1 MSDPLGTGT
10 PALRHLYKEVKH
22 RITRKLSLGEWKP
35 GETIPSEGRLAEHFG
50 VSVGT
55 IRKAVDELVAEN
67 VLVRR
72 QGRGTFVAAHTED
85 RTLFYFFHVV
95 GRDGT
100 KELPAI
106 ELLSFERT
114 TADREAS
121 DNLGIVPGARVI
133 RVRNLLRLSG
143 TPVILDHI
151 TIPAARFPG
160 LTEAAYRRRDSTI
173 YGLYQARYGISVIR
187 IREIGRA
194 HV

>member
-22 RITRKLSLGEWKP
+22 RITRKLSRGEWKP

-85 RTLFYFFHVV
+85 RTL
-95 GRDGT
+95 
-100 KELPAI
+100 L
-106 ELLSFERT
+106 
-114 TADREAS
+114 DRKS
-121 DNLGIVPGARVI
+121 T
-133 RVRNLLRLSG
+133 RLNSS
-143 TPVILDHI
+143 H
-151 TIPAARFPG
+151 
-160 LTEAAYRRRDSTI
+160 
-173 YGLYQARYGISVIR
+173 
-187 IREIGRA
+187 
-194 HV
+194 